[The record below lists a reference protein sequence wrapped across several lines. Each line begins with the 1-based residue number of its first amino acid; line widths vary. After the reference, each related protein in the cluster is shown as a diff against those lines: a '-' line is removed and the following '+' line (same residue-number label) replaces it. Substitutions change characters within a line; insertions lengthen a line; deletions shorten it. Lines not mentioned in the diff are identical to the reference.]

1 MTSKNPHLSKWDL
14 RWIRQAEE
22 VKTWSKDPSTKV
34 GCIFVRNNR
43 LVSSGYNGFP
53 SGILDSEIRLND
65 REFKNKII
73 VHAERNAIAWAA
85 KEGVSTNG
93 CTAYVTFHPCC
104 GCASLLIEVGVEKIV
119 CPSPLI
125 HSGRWKEDF
134 AVSSDILLEA
144 NIPVLYYEL

>member
-1 MTSKNPHLSKWDL
+1 MASKNPHLSKWDL

-65 REFKNKII
+65 REFKNKI
-73 VHAERNAIAWAA
+73 N
-85 KEGVSTNG
+85 
-93 CTAYVTFHPCC
+93 
-104 GCASLLIEVGVEKIV
+104 
-119 CPSPLI
+119 
-125 HSGRWKEDF
+125 
-134 AVSSDILLEA
+134 
-144 NIPVLYYEL
+144 